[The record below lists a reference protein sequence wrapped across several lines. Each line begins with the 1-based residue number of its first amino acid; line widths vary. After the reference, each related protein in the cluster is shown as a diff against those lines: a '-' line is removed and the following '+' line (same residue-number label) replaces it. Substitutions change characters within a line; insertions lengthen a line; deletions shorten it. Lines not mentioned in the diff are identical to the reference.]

1 MPAKGATVSRLD
13 LDAACAGLRLVD
25 GFADTG
31 RERLEPMTVK
41 GLFHDHV
48 RVAGTPWLLRLPR
61 ASQFEL
67 GPADNLDYQEACFAH
82 AAPSGSTPA
91 LRGRIEPRP
100 GLPWGGLVVA
110 AVEGG
115 PARLP
120 GDLAAMAACLAGI
133 HALPLPP
140 QGGRRP
146 LAVHADPIA
155 GILGFIEPQALYF
168 DRAGMMPAARARIA
182 EELAWARGFAARRA
196 GASQPLALCATDTHP
211 GNFLIERGNDGTR
224 AVFVD
229 LEKALYGSPAIDV
242 AHSTLYTSTMW
253 DADCAA
259 ALSRDDVRGFYA
271 AYLDAVPPG
280 LAAALRP
287 WLMPMRRLTWLRTM
301 TWFAKWRV
309 EAEARHAGG
318 AGEPESVWWRAAAAA
333 PGLVADIAQRIDGF
347 FQPDT
352 VARVR
357 EEWLGSGAIDFAA

>member
-1 MPAKGATVSRLD
+1 MPAKGATVPGPD
-13 LDAACAGLRLVD
+13 LDAALAGLRRVD
-25 GFADTG
+25 GFAGTARDA
-31 RERLEPMTVK
+31 LEPMAVK

-82 AAPSGSTPA
+82 AAPSGATPA

-110 AVEGG
+110 AVDGG

-120 GDLAAMAACLAGI
+120 DDLAAMAVCLAGI

-140 QGGRRP
+140 EGERRP

-168 DRAGMMPAARARIA
+168 DRAGVAPSARAQIA

-196 GASQPLALCATDTHP
+196 GASQPLTLCATDTHP
-211 GNFLIERGNDGTR
+211 GNFLIERGDGGTR

-259 ALSRDDVRGFYA
+259 ALSHDDVRGFYA
-271 AYLDAVPPG
+271 AWLDAVPPG

-318 AGEPESVWWRAAAAA
+318 NGEPESVWWRAAAGA

-347 FQPDT
+347 FRPET

>member
-13 LDAACAGLRLVD
+13 LDAAHDGLRSVD
-25 GFADTG
+25 GFAGIG
-31 RERLEPMTVK
+31 RERLEPMAVK

-48 RVAGTPWLLRLPR
+48 RVAGTSWLLRLPR

-82 AAPSGSTPA
+82 ASPSGCTPA
-91 LRGRIEPRP
+91 LGGRIEPRP
-100 GLPWGGLVVA
+100 RLPWGGLVVA
-110 AVEGG
+110 VADGG

-120 GDLAAMAACLAGI
+120 DDLAAMARCLAGI

-140 QGGRRP
+140 EEERHP

-168 DRAGMMPAARARIA
+168 DRAGMTPSARAQIA
-182 EELAWARGFAARRA
+182 EELAWARGCAARNA
-196 GASQPLALCATDTHP
+196 GARQPLTLCATDTHP
-211 GNFLIERGNDGTR
+211 GNFLVERGDGGAR

-242 AHSTLYTSTMW
+242 AHASLYTSTMW

-259 ALSRDDVRGFYA
+259 ALSHDDVRGFYA
-271 AYLDAVPPG
+271 AWLDAVPPR
-280 LAAALRP
+280 LAAELRP

-309 EAEARHAGG
+309 EAESRESGG

-333 PGLVADIAQRIDGF
+333 PGLVADIARRIDGF
-347 FQPDT
+347 FEPDT

>member
-1 MPAKGATVSRLD
+1 MPAKGATVTWLD
-13 LDAACAGLRLVD
+13 LDAAHAGLRQVD
-25 GFADTG
+25 GFAGTARDA
-31 RERLEPMTVK
+31 LQPMSVK

-67 GPADNLDYQEACFAH
+67 SPADNLDYQEACFAH
-82 AAPSGSTPA
+82 AAPSGCTPA
-91 LRGRIEPRP
+91 LGGRIEPRP
-100 GLPWGGLVVA
+100 GLAWGGLVVEM
-110 AVEGG
+110 VEGG

-140 QGGRRP
+140 EGERWP

-168 DRAGMMPAARARIA
+168 DRAGMTPPARAQIA
-182 EELAWARGFAARRA
+182 DELAWARGYAAYRA
-196 GASQPLALCATDTHP
+196 GAKQPVTLCATDTHP
-211 GNFLIERGNDGTR
+211 GNFLIERGDGATR

-242 AHSTLYTSTMW
+242 AHASLYTSTMW
-253 DADCAA
+253 DGDCAC
-259 ALSRDDVRGFYA
+259 ALSHEDVRGFYA
-271 AYLDAVPPG
+271 AYLDAIPPA
-280 LAAALRP
+280 LVAALRP
-287 WLMPMRRLTWLRTM
+287 WLTPMRRLTWLRTM

-309 EAEARHAGG
+309 EAESRHAGG
-318 AGEPESVWWRAAAAA
+318 ESQPESVWWRAAAAA

-352 VARVR
+352 IDRVR

>member
-1 MPAKGATVSRLD
+1 MPAKGATAPRLD
-13 LDAACAGLRLVD
+13 LDAALAGLRCVD
-25 GFADTG
+25 GFAGIARD
-31 RERLEPMTVK
+31 RLRPMAVK

-48 RVAGTPWLLRLPR
+48 RIAGTGWLLRLPR

-67 GPADNLDYQEACFAH
+67 SPADNLDYQEACFAH
-82 AAPSGSTPA
+82 ASASGCTPA
-91 LRGRIEPRP
+91 LGGRIEPRE

-110 AVEGG
+110 MADGG

-120 GDLAAMAACLAGI
+120 GDLDAMAACLAGI

-140 QGGRRP
+140 EERRGP

-155 GILGFIEPQALYF
+155 GILGFIEPQARYF
-168 DRAGMMPAARARIA
+168 DRAGMARPARAQIA
-182 EELAWARGFAARRA
+182 EELAWARGYAARRA
-196 GASQPLALCATDTHP
+196 GARQPLTLCATDTHP
-211 GNFLIERGNDGTR
+211 GNFLVARAGGGAR

-242 AHSTLYTSTMW
+242 AHASLYTSTMW

-259 ALSRDDVRGFYA
+259 ALTHDDVRGFYA
-271 AYLDAVPPG
+271 AYLAAVPPG

-287 WLMPMRRLTWLRTM
+287 WLMPMRRLTWLRSM

-309 EAEARHAGG
+309 EAESRHRGAPGG
-318 AGEPESVWWRAAAAA
+318 ADSVWWRAAAAA
-333 PGLVADIAQRIDGF
+333 PGLVADIAARIDGF
-347 FQPDT
+347 FEAET

-357 EEWLGSGAIDFAA
+357 EEWLGAIDFAA